1 MEKKLNSSRGCVY
14 NIGYHL
20 IWCPKYRRK
29 VLTGD
34 VEIRFKEIIIQIAIE
49 HEWEIATMEVMP
61 DHVHIFVKCGP
72 TDSPN
77 HIVSQFKGRTS
88 FELRKEFEWLKT
100 RLPAL
105 WSRSYY
111 CESIGSISAAA
122 ITRYIEEQKKR

>member
-1 MEKKLNSSRGCVY
+1 MAKELNSSRGCVY

-29 VLTGD
+29 VLVGD
-34 VEIRFKEIIIQIAIE
+34 VELRFKEVVQDVALGHGWVIE
-49 HEWEIATMEVMP
+49 TLELMP
-61 DHVHIFVKCGP
+61 DHVHIFIKCGP

-77 HIVSQFKGRTS
+77 HVVSQLKGKTS
-88 FELRKEFEWLKT
+88 FVLRQEFPHLKT
-100 RLPAL
+100 KMPTL

-122 ITRYIEEQKKR
+122 VTRYIENQKRR

>member
-1 MEKKLNSSRGCVY
+1 MAKELTSSRGCVY

-20 IWCPKYRRK
+20 IWCPKYCRK
-29 VLTGD
+29 VLTGE
-34 VEIRFKEIIIQIAIE
+34 VETRFKEIIERVASE
-49 HEWEIATMEVMP
+49 NKWTIATMEVMP

-72 TDSPN
+72 TDIPN
-77 HIVSQFKGRTS
+77 HIVSQFKGKTS

>member
-1 MEKKLNSSRGCVY
+1 MAKELDSSRGCVY

-29 VLTGD
+29 VLKD
-34 VEIRFKEIIIQIAIE
+34 EVETRFKEIILQVAAE
-49 HEWEIATMEVMP
+49 HKWQIATMEVMP

-88 FELRKEFEWLKT
+88 FELRKEFEFLKT

-122 ITRYIEEQKKR
+122 ITRYIEEQKNR